1 MSEEEALAADV
12 NAIFVGYAGKM
23 KMLRMIY
30 GAPDSRPIG
39 APPAQSKDSPKLT
52 PAAFDGMFG

>member
-12 NAIFVGYAGKM
+12 NAIFVGFSGKM

-30 GAPDSRPIG
+30 GAPDSRG
-39 APPAQSKDSPKLT
+39 APPVKTSKETPKLT